1 MPVTEAFYE
10 AAIVPEL
17 WKEALNRAGEA
28 WNADGVIVSSYPDC
42 LSGYLSS
49 DRMEEFCDRFVSEGW
64 YKRDVRAVRGLA
76 FVRKGNEIATDLDLF
91 TLDELKQLPF
101 YTDFLEPLGF
111 QWFAG
116 TMLTEVGASQITLS
130 VHRNAGRDPFL
141 QNDLSRIQRDLP
153 HVKRAARLASKA
165 RMSYAEGLVDSL
177 EHLTCCAILIDW
189 LGRVIRMN
197 KKAEGFVGKHFQVI
211 SSRLR
216 AQHRDNNKALQELVE
231 ICTRPVTERRRES
244 GTSALLQRS
253 NELPLVV
260 HAYPIV
266 RRASDVFQGAA
277 GLLLL
282 NDPGEERGLDTRT
295 IQKMFQL
302 TPSEIRVST
311 GLAKGLDTQ
320 QIANEHGIGADTV
333 RYHLKS
339 IFGKT
344 STRHQAQLVSLLSRL
359 SDPPELN

>member
-1 MPVTEAFYE
+1 M
-10 AAIVPEL
+10 
-17 WKEALNRAGEA
+17 G
-28 WNADGVIVSSYPDC
+28 
-42 LSGYLSS
+42 
-49 DRMEEFCDRFVSEGW
+49 EFCARFVSEGW
-64 YKRDVRAVRGLA
+64 YKRDIRAFRGLA
-76 FVRKGNEIATDLDLF
+76 FVRKGNELATDLDLF
-91 TLDELKQLPF
+91 TPDELKQLPF
-101 YTDFLEPLGF
+101 YTDFLGPTGF

-116 TMLTEVGASQITLS
+116 TLLTDVGASHITLS
-130 VHRNAGRDPFL
+130 IHRTAGRDPFVS
-141 QNDLSRIQRDLP
+141 NDLTRIQRDLP

-165 RMSYAEGLVDSL
+165 RMSYAEGLVDSF
-177 EHLTCCAILIDW
+177 ERMSCGAILIDW

-197 KKAEGFVGKHFQVI
+197 KKAESYVGAHFRVT

-216 AQHRDNNKALQELVE
+216 SQHRENNKALQELVE
-231 ICTRPVTERRRES
+231 TCTQPFMERPRDVV
-244 GTSALLQRS
+244 TSALLHRA

-282 NDPGEERGLDTRT
+282 SDPGEERGLDTKT

-302 TPSEIRVST
+302 TPSELRISA

-320 QIANEHGIGADTV
+320 QIATQHGIGPDTV

-339 IFGKT
+339 IFSKT
-344 STRHQAQLVSLLSRL
+344 STHHQAQLVSLLSRL
-359 SDPPELN
+359 SDPLELN

>member
-17 WKEALNRAGEA
+17 WKEALNRASEA
-28 WNADGVIVSSYPDC
+28 WNADGVVVSSYPDC
-42 LSGYLSS
+42 LSGYLNS
-49 DRMEEFCDRFVSEGW
+49 DRMGEFCIRFVSEEW
-64 YKRDVRAVRGLA
+64 YKRDIRAVRGLA
-76 FVRKGNEIATDLDLF
+76 FVRKGNELATDLDLF
-91 TLDELKQLPF
+91 TPDELKQLPF
-101 YTDFLEPLGF
+101 YTDFLEPTGF

-116 TMLTEVGASQITLS
+116 TLLTDVGASQITLS
-130 VHRNAGRDPFL
+130 IHRKAGRNPFL
-141 QNDLSRIQRDLP
+141 QNDLARIQRDLP

-177 EHLTCCAILIDW
+177 ERMTCGAILIDW

-197 KKAEGFVGKHFQVI
+197 KKAESYVGNHIQVT

-216 AQHRDNNKALQELVE
+216 SQHRENNKALQQLIET
-231 ICTRPVTERRRES
+231 CTQPFMERHRDS
-244 GTSALLQRS
+244 LTSALLHRA

-260 HAYPIV
+260 HAHPIV

-282 NDPGEERGLDTRT
+282 SDPGEERGLDTKT

-302 TPSEIRVST
+302 TPSEIRIST

-320 QIANEHGIGADTV
+320 QIATQHGIGPDTV

-339 IFGKT
+339 IFSKT

-359 SDPPELN
+359 SGAPDLN